1 MLTPLVEETVVKRL
15 MMIVMAAL
23 FAVVPAVAAGA
34 QDREIDLVSDEA
46 GALAGADAAEW
57 GTSLGEFETTLATA
71 KAAAPDLDY
80 TALDAAVAALSTAI
94 DGGDTAA
101 IEAAAAVVATEADAV
116 VAQADAADAA
126 AGDGTAAPTGVA
138 TGSPVTSAGPNVG
151 LLALS
156 AVLVLLAG
164 SALAMRRPRSA

>member
-1 MLTPLVEETVVKRL
+1 MTPLVEETVVKRL

-46 GALAGADAAEW
+46 GALGGADAAEW
-57 GTSLGEFETTLATA
+57 GTSLGEFETTLAAA
-71 KAAAPDLDY
+71 KAADPDLDY
-80 TALDAAVAALSTAI
+80 AALDAAVAGLSTAI
-94 DGGDTAA
+94 DGGDTAE
-101 IEAAAAVVATEADAV
+101 IEAAAAIVATEADAV
-116 VAQADAADAA
+116 VAQADA

-156 AVLVLLAG
+156 AVLVMLAG
-164 SALAMRRPRSA
+164 SALVMRRPRSV